1 MCAEISMRTE
11 LEIMMKKLQFIVPFK
26 LAGLAARAPRR
37 GADLAPALKRGLAKI
52 GRIARFLTGGVVFF
66 ICFPRPSVRTGA
78 PSLL

>member
-1 MCAEISMRTE
+1 MRTE

-52 GRIARFLTGGVVFF
+52 GRIARFLTGGVVFYLLPPPQ
-66 ICFPRPSVRTGA
+66 CAHWGTPS
-78 PSLL
+78 